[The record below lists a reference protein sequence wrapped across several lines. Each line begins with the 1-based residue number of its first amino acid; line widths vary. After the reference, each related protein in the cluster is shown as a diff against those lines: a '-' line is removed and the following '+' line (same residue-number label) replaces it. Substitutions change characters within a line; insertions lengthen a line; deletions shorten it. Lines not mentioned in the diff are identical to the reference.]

1 MSKKIINT
9 KIETNSII
17 LGIKKLYS
25 TNYQNQ
31 IKKSEKIFGSK
42 NISKK
47 ITQYANKLVI
57 EKRKFKIFKDIK
69 FKC

>member
-1 MSKKIINT
+1 
-9 KIETNSII
+9 
-17 LGIKKLYS
+17 KLYS